1 MLLMNSILAVAFAY
15 WARESASLFYPELLS
30 GGATTL
36 AFLRWNNS
44 ETV

>member
-1 MLLMNSILAVAFAY
+1 MLLIKSILAAAFAY
-15 WARESASLFYPELLS
+15 WARDSASLFYPELLT